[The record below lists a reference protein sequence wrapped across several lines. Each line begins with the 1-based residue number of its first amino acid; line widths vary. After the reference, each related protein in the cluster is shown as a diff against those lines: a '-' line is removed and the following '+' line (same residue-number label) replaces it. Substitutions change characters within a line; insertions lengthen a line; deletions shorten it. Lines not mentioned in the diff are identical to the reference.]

1 MQQFANLMNKKI
13 RPEARKR
20 GFSEAQIFMQWR
32 KLVPEFG
39 DWSSPHRLY
48 KGTLTIG
55 VASSSVAQN
64 IQMIA
69 PQLMSRVNSFFG
81 YEAVTKIK
89 FTNQYMPENARHKK
103 KEVKPTAAAKK
114 KAVKR
119 CENIRD
125 KDLRTSLE
133 KLGALVEM
141 DELMKKKV
149 G

>member
-1 MQQFANLMNKKI
+1 MRQFANLVNRKI

-55 VASSSVAQN
+55 VASSAVAQN
-64 IQMIA
+64 IQMIS
-69 PQLMSRVNSFFG
+69 PQIISRLNGFFG
-81 YEAVTKIK
+81 YEAVNKIK
-89 FTNQYMPENARHKK
+89 FINRHVPEREHTG
-103 KEVKPTAAAKK
+103 VKRIQPTAEAQE
-114 KAVKR
+114 KATKR
-119 CENIRD
+119 CENVRD
-125 KDLRTSLE
+125 EDLRAILE

-141 DELMKKKV
+141 EEFIKKRTN
-149 G
+149 